1 MNVLINKGNVFGRF
15 YYMDMGV
22 FERAVN
28 TLKAMEFQVDYYDNR
43 RVLGSV
49 KAREGDVQFTS
60 IPYDE
65 GWSVR
70 VNGKKVELKKFAD
83 SLIAIPLN
91 AGENRVEM
99 TYTADG
105 FTIGVYI
112 SLAALIIL
120 LSPLVKNYINAKE
133 KVLL

>member
-1 MNVLINKGNVFGRF
+1 M
-15 YYMDMGV
+15 
-22 FERAVN
+22 
-28 TLKAMEFQVDYYDNR
+28 DYYDNR

-49 KAREGDVQFTS
+49 KAREGDVLFTS

-120 LSPLVKNYINAKE
+120 LSPLVKKIT
-133 KVLL
+133 

>member
-1 MNVLINKGNVFGRF
+1 
-15 YYMDMGV
+15 MDMGV

-49 KAREGDVQFTS
+49 KAREGDVLFTS

-70 VNGKKVELKKFAD
+70 VNGKKVEMKKFAD
-83 SLIAIPLN
+83 SLIAVPLN
-91 AGENRVEM
+91 AGENKVQM
-99 TYTADG
+99 TYTAKG
-105 FTIGVYI
+105 FTAGVWI
-112 SLAALIIL
+112 SLAALIVL
-120 LSPLVKNYINAKE
+120 LIPLAIKIYSNDKE
-133 KVLL
+133 KSSVKKSVDNIEKV